1 MRRLASTGPA
11 LLLFGLQL
19 MSFSATARIVPPPT
33 PGAAQRGGEAL
44 PAAAAQPGCRG
55 AVGMNCAMTSPSNS
69 AAWFMLPQTEA
80 LARLNASDRVAL
92 EAQRSVWRAPRVS
105 ARAFLSQRLL
115 RAGQ

>member
-1 MRRLASTGPA
+1 MCRLPFGAA
-11 LLLFGLQL
+11 LLTGLL
-19 MSFSATARIVPPPT
+19 LVSFSAAARIVPPLS

-55 AVGMNCAMTSPSNS
+55 AVGMNCATTSPSNS

-92 EAQRSVWRAPRVS
+92 DAQRSVWRAPRVS
-105 ARAFLSQRLL
+105 ARAFLSQRRL